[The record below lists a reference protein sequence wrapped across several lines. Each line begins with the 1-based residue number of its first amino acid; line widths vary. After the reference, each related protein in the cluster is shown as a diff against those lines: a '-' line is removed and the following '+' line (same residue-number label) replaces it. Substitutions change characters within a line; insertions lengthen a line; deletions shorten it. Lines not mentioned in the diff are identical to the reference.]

1 MSDKEYFEAVQLFY
15 EERLKSQL
23 KEKFRKCEGC
33 QGDKHFI
40 EEVGKLIYSCGK
52 SSKSKGKCGPQM
64 TITLAKYLY
73 YPEMKEDVSK
83 ILNNYVDL
91 KQFKDVFSKEEI
103 DSHNEI
109 KKYNEELLHKC
120 KKPFLEKNK
129 LKQRENLIK
138 KTHRNRIQLKK
149 DQTLLISKIQKE
161 EDEHNKKTLMKEYIQ
176 INQRIKEEY
185 EDLVKSNKPLI
196 QFLVIEKGSV
206 IKHELMN
213 IEIPEALEPEVID
226 PKSYERRDDE
236 RRIRVG
242 PKSYTRR
249 YDDRRIRVSPKS
261 WKLKLNKNLT
271 KDEINKTIK
280 DTLNKDLLIS
290 RILRHFIKND
300 ILIKDDYL
308 TKIRHDKDHLEN
320 RWRELIRDL
329 MKSGVENTDKHHYL
343 IDVQYS
349 INSSIIEDPGIKPG
363 YITITKPWKKLLLEL
378 K

>member
-23 KEKFRKCEGC
+23 KEKFRKCDGC
-33 QGDKHFI
+33 KEDKQFI

-52 SSKSKGKCGPQM
+52 SNKSKDKCGPQM
-64 TITLAKYLY
+64 TITLPKYLY

-83 ILNNYVDL
+83 ILNNHVNL
-91 KQFKDVFSKEEI
+91 NQFKDVFSKEEI
-103 DSHNEI
+103 DSHDEI
-109 KKYNEELLHKC
+109 KKDNEKLLHKC
-120 KKPFLEKNK
+120 KKPFLEQNQ

-161 EDEHNKKTLMKEYIQ
+161 EDEDKKETLMKEYIQ

-185 EDLVKSNKPLI
+185 EDLVKSNKPLN
-196 QFLVIEKGSV
+196 QFLVVEEGSV

-213 IEIPEALEPEVID
+213 IEIPEVIEPEALEPEVIE
-226 PKSYERRDDE
+226 PEV
-236 RRIRVG
+236 IN
-242 PKSYTRR
+242 
-249 YDDRRIRVSPKS
+249 PKS
-261 WKLKLNKNLT
+261 WKLKLNKNLS
-271 KDEINKTIK
+271 KGEITKTIK

-320 RWRELIRDL
+320 RWSELIKSL

-349 INSSIIEDPGIKPG
+349 INSSIIEEPGIKPG
-363 YITITKPWKKLLLEL
+363 YITL
-378 K
+378 

>member
-1 MSDKEYFEAVQLFY
+1 
-15 EERLKSQL
+15 
-23 KEKFRKCEGC
+23 
-33 QGDKHFI
+33 
-40 EEVGKLIYSCGK
+40 
-52 SSKSKGKCGPQM
+52 
-64 TITLAKYLY
+64 
-73 YPEMKEDVSK
+73 
-83 ILNNYVDL
+83 
-91 KQFKDVFSKEEI
+91 
-103 DSHNEI
+103 
-109 KKYNEELLHKC
+109 
-120 KKPFLEKNK
+120 

-161 EDEHNKKTLMKEYIQ
+161 EDEDKKETLMKEYIQ

-226 PKSYERRDDE
+226 
-236 RRIRVG
+236 
-242 PKSYTRR
+242 
-249 YDDRRIRVSPKS
+249 PKS

>member
-120 KKPFLEKNK
+120 KKPFLEKNQ

-161 EDEHNKKTLMKEYIQ
+161 EDEDKKETLMKEYIQ

-185 EDLVKSNKPLI
+185 EDLVKSNKPLN
-196 QFLVIEKGSV
+196 QFIVIEKGSV

-213 IEIPEALEPEVID
+213 IEIPEVIEPDALEPEVID
-226 PKSYERRDDE
+226 H
-236 RRIRVG
+236 
-242 PKSYTRR
+242 
-249 YDDRRIRVSPKS
+249 KS

-320 RWRELIRDL
+320 RWSELIPIL